1 MNQVETQ
8 VEIMRAAGIEDEQIV
23 RLANLR
29 RLVSAGRCDD
39 LTMEYKRSMFVK
51 YLYDA
56 GRVHD

>member
-23 RLANLR
+23 RLTNLR
-29 RLVSAGRCDD
+29 RRVSAGNCDD
-39 LTMEYKRSMFVK
+39 LTIEYKRSMFLK

-56 GRVHD
+56 GRLSD